1 MQSNLILTAAQA
13 QAVYS
18 AMCALNQIGVS
29 SGDVVIP
36 ATATEH
42 RINVYWNA
50 EGVAVVFGFGSRQ
63 AYADQ
68 AAFAAAY
75 DLHQPVNAAPLL
87 KAAERAA
94 RRIDWFLD
102 LNPDHVD
109 STLNVIRQDLRAAMA
124 QASA

>member
-1 MQSNLILTAAQA
+1 MASDLILTPAQA

-18 AMCALNQIGVS
+18 AMCALNAVGGKLEATVGEVLVRDTFTGRVS
-29 SGDVVIP
+29 
-36 ATATEH
+36 
-42 RINVYWNA
+42 
-50 EGVAVVFGFGSRQ
+50 VFD
-63 AYADQ
+63 ADDRRETYDDQ
-68 AAFAAAY
+68 EAFADAY

-94 RRIDWFLD
+94 RRIDWFLY

-124 QASA
+124 QATA